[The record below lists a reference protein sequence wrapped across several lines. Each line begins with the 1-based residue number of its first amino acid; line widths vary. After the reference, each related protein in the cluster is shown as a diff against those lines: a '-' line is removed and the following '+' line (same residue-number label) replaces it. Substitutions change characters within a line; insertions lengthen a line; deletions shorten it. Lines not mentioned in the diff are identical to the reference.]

1 MRGLLN
7 RVLQKARNNM
17 NEVKFDGIL
26 LAVVLSFFIL
36 VLGGNIIR
44 VFTNGQSNYATF
56 LEEQEELYRLQ
67 DRNKSLSEEFEYVS
81 SDEYKALLLRDTQNL
96 ARPEEK
102 LFNTKEAPNF
112 LVETPEFLD
121 VSEKSDYTSWWNF
134 IISF

>member
-1 MRGLLN
+1 
-7 RVLQKARNNM
+7 M